1 MTHVLVTGHTW
12 AQNHNLTGYSM
23 TVWIHMVN
31 TTWNYTTY
39 RKPQATTRTSFF
51 KMQTKQILY
60 VLWTSTVWA
69 LQYLQHPLEVLEVAW
84 VNCLNIMVCHFHTQY
99 MFVERASEIHIQQLP
114 IKQCLG
120 HLKRITHKINISAID
135 SWFRMIQIRDP
146 NQRNPL

>member
-1 MTHVLVTGHTW
+1 
-12 AQNHNLTGYSM
+12 
-23 TVWIHMVN
+23 
-31 TTWNYTTY
+31 
-39 RKPQATTRTSFF
+39 
-51 KMQTKQILY
+51 MQTKQILY

-120 HLKRITHKINISAID
+120 HLKELHIKSTLVQLILDFGWYKSE
-135 SWFRMIQIRDP
+135 IQTKEIHY
-146 NQRNPL
+146 NW